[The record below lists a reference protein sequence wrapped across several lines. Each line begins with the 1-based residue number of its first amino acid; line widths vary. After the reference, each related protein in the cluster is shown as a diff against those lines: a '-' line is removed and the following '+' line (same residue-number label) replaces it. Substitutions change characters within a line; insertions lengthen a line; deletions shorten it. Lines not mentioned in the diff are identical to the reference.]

1 MKMAV
6 VISGTALLMV
16 VSSGLLHAEELNS
29 DLTLT
34 NSPPPPARYH
44 ANEFSLDAFGG
55 MTLGQTTLDLNSGAE
70 TRHDVRL
77 GLGVGANYFFTRH
90 FGIAAEGFTENPRH
104 SFVDNAD
111 GSMVF
116 RLPIGGSG
124 LAAYLFGGAGHQ
136 FDPNAGTT
144 FHTGGGLEYRFT
156 QHFGAFIE
164 PRVTFKHGNYG
175 FGKCGVRWNF

>member
-1 MKMAV
+1 MKTGM
-6 VISGTALLMV
+6 VIGGIVLMIIAGTMSRAQD
-16 VSSGLLHAEELNS
+16 LNGS
-29 DLTLT
+29 LAFT
-34 NSPPPPARYH
+34 NAPPPPPLYR

-55 MTLGQTTLDLNSGAE
+55 MTLGESTLDLSSGVR

-77 GLGVGANYFFTRH
+77 GAGTGLNYFFTRNI
-90 FGIAAEGFTENPRH
+90 GISAEGFTENTRH
-104 SFVDNAD
+104 SVVDTAD

-116 RLPIGGSG
+116 RLPFGKSG
-124 LAAYLFGGAGHQ
+124 LAAYIFGGGGHE
-136 FDPNAGTT
+136 FDPNPSPT

-164 PRVTFKHGNYG
+164 PRVVFKQGNYG